1 MSCVVSKPALAE
13 LEQYLYREARLID
26 EKRWDE
32 WGALF
37 TEDGEYWVPAT
48 RGQPD
53 PLGHVSLMYET
64 SLLRE
69 VRLKRYRHPNAMS
82 LQPEPHSVHLI
93 SNVMLDSFDE
103 ASGGC
108 VVNSRFIMLEFRR
121 NEQQTYGG
129 ATTHVLELS
138 PEGYRIR
145 MKKVELVN
153 CDGILPSIQIYF

>member
-1 MSCVVSKPALAE
+1 VAAQPTLAR
-13 LEQYLYREARLID
+13 LEQFLYLEARLID

-37 TEDGEYWVPAT
+37 AEDGEYWVPAT

-53 PLGHVSLMYET
+53 PKNFVSLIYET
-64 SLLRE
+64 KLLRD

-82 LQPEPHSVHLI
+82 LQPEPYSVHLI

-103 ASGGC
+103 ASGVS
-108 VVNSRFIMLEFRR
+108 VVNSRFIMLEYRR

-129 ATTHVLELS
+129 AATHVLEPS
-138 PEGYRIR
+138 GQSFRIR
-145 MKKVELVN
+145 SKKVELVN
-153 CDGILPSIQIYF
+153 CDAVLPSIQIYL

>member
-1 MSCVVSKPALAE
+1 MAPALQD
-13 LEQYLYREARLID
+13 LEQFLFHEARLID

-53 PLGHVSLMYET
+53 AKNHVSLMYET
-64 SLLRE
+64 ALLRD
-69 VRLKRYRHPNAMS
+69 VRLKRYPHPNAMS
-82 LQPEPHSVHLI
+82 LQPVPYSVHVI
-93 SNVMLDSFDE
+93 SNVMLDSFD
-103 ASGGC
+103 AATRIS
-108 VVNSRFIMLEFRR
+108 VVNSRFIMLEYRR

-129 ATTHVLELS
+129 ATTHVLET
-138 PEGYRIR
+138 EGESFRIR

-153 CDGILPSIQIYF
+153 CDAVLPSIQIYF

>member
-1 MSCVVSKPALAE
+1 VAKQPTLE
-13 LEQYLYREARLID
+13 DLEQFLFHEARLID

-53 PLGHVSLMYET
+53 PKNHVSLMYDT
-64 SLLRE
+64 TLLRD
-69 VRLKRYRHPNAMS
+69 VRLKRYQHPNAMS
-82 LQPEPHSVHLI
+82 LQPVPYSVHLI

-103 ASGGC
+103 ASRVS
-108 VVNSRFIMLEFRR
+108 VVNSRFIMLEYRR

-129 ATTHVLELS
+129 ATTHVLEPDGES
-138 PEGYRIR
+138 FRIR

-153 CDGILPSIQIYF
+153 CDSVLPSIQIYF

>member
-1 MSCVVSKPALAE
+1 VAAQPTLRD
-13 LEQYLYREARLID
+13 LEHFLFHEARLID

-53 PLGHVSLMYET
+53 PKNHVSLMYET
-64 SLLRE
+64 ALLRD

-82 LQPEPHSVHLI
+82 LQPIPYSVHVI

-103 ASGGC
+103 TTGVC
-108 VVNSRFIMLEFRR
+108 VVNSRFIMLEYRR

-129 ATTHVLELS
+129 ATTHVLEPGGELF
-138 PEGYRIR
+138 RIR

-153 CDGILPSIQIYF
+153 CDSVLPSIQIYF